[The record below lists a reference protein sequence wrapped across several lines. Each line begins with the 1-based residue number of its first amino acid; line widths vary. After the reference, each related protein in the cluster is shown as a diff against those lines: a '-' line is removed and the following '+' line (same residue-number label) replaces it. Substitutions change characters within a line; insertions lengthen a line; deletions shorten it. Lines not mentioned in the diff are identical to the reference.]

1 MRKTLSTVSLAAVVA
16 IALGMWLGASIGWAT
31 FALILLMMVLISGN
45 QHQKFQR
52 WVRDLNAPP
61 PPSMGPW
68 DDVLAPIYRKL
79 KQNRIDL
86 QTLNRHL
93 EGIMMAAEALPD
105 GAVTLDQ
112 SMNVQWCNQ
121 TACQHLGL
129 NLATD
134 RHQSIFN
141 ILRSPEF
148 ANYAQDNAW
157 EQPLL
162 LHLSQ
167 RGRERAVL
175 LQLTPYGLGQFLLVS
190 RDVTQVEKLETT
202 RKDFVANVSH
212 ELRTP
217 LTVLL
222 GFLETLRDMP
232 ADSLPVEQRVRYEEM
247 MLEQAQH
254 MQAIVSDLLTLS
266 TLESSPTA
274 EATAVPLNCVIEQA
288 LHRVQALSNG
298 QHVFVNNVDENL
310 WLEGAETELASA
322 VGNLL
327 TNAARYTPKDGT
339 ITTSWFM
346 NEDGSATFSVQDTGI
361 GIAPQDIPRLTE
373 RFYRADKGR
382 SRATGGTG
390 LGLAI
395 TRHVVVRHQA
405 ELNIKSRYG
414 AGSTF
419 SIHFPKERVRFAKD

>member
-16 IALGMWLGASIGWAT
+16 IALGMWLGPSIGWAT
-31 FALILLMMVLISGN
+31 FALILLTMVLISGN

-112 SMNVQWCNQ
+112 NMNVQWCNQ

-148 ANYAQDNAW
+148 ADYAQDKAW

-167 RGRERAVL
+167 RGRERAIL

-190 RDVTQVEKLETT
+190 RDMTQVEKLETT

-222 GFLETLRDMP
+222 AF
-232 ADSLPVEQRVRYEEM
+232 
-247 MLEQAQH
+247 
-254 MQAIVSDLLTLS
+254 
-266 TLESSPTA
+266 
-274 EATAVPLNCVIEQA
+274 
-288 LHRVQALSNG
+288 
-298 QHVFVNNVDENL
+298 
-310 WLEGAETELASA
+310 
-322 VGNLL
+322 
-327 TNAARYTPKDGT
+327 
-339 ITTSWFM
+339 
-346 NEDGSATFSVQDTGI
+346 
-361 GIAPQDIPRLTE
+361 
-373 RFYRADKGR
+373 
-382 SRATGGTG
+382 
-390 LGLAI
+390 
-395 TRHVVVRHQA
+395 
-405 ELNIKSRYG
+405 
-414 AGSTF
+414 
-419 SIHFPKERVRFAKD
+419 

>member
-1 MRKTLSTVSLAAVVA
+1 MRKTLSTVSLAAAVA

-148 ANYAQDNAW
+148 TDYAQDNAW